1 MERLS
6 HPTYGHPTDGR
17 GSLGA
22 TEVLPGTNNEGV
34 NTEPT
39 PAECLL
45 NDQHHAANGGTKLT
59 K

>member
-1 MERLS
+1 M
-6 HPTYGHPTDGR
+6 
-17 GSLGA
+17 
-22 TEVLPGTNNEGV
+22 NNEGV

-59 K
+59 NKPGYETGSPQINGRQRIKIDSKTI